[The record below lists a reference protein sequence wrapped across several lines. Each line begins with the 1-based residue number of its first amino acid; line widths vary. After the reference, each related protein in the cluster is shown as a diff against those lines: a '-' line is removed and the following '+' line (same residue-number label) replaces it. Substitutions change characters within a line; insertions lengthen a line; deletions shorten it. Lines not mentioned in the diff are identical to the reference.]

1 MSLFR
6 LDELPQIVKQ
16 STRELFHRKMGS
28 ETTRLVMRKTPT
40 KSQKSGKK
48 ASPPARLNRSQ
59 AWEQLERLWETT
71 TVAVQGDRLS
81 RSQLNER
88 R

>member
-1 MSLFR
+1 MRNFP
-6 LDELPQIVKQ
+6 LDELPKIVKQ
-16 STRELFHRKMGS
+16 STRELFHRKIGLG
-28 ETTRLVMRKTPT
+28 TTRLEMRKTPT
-40 KSQKSGKK
+40 KSKKPGKK
-48 ASPPARLNRSQ
+48 VSPPARLNRSQ
-59 AWEQLERLWETT
+59 AWAQLERLWEST

>member
-1 MSLFR
+1 
-6 LDELPQIVKQ
+6 
-16 STRELFHRKMGS
+16 
-28 ETTRLVMRKTPT
+28 MRKTPT
-40 KSQKSGKK
+40 KSKKTGKK

-71 TVAVQGDRLS
+71 TVAIQGDRLS

>member
-1 MSLFR
+1 
-6 LDELPQIVKQ
+6 
-16 STRELFHRKMGS
+16 
-28 ETTRLVMRKTPT
+28 MRKTPS
-40 KSQKSGKK
+40 KSKK
-48 ASPPARLNRSQ
+48 PAKQVSARVSLSRSQ

-81 RSQLNER
+81 RSKLHER